1 MVISDCLNLIGTF
14 KNPEGIEA
22 KFHGSGDPFAKNN
35 PCIFELSNIML
46 L

>member
-22 KFHGSGDPFAKNN
+22 KFHGSGDPFAKKESLY
-35 PCIFELSNIML
+35 F
-46 L
+46 